1 MDHGIM
7 GVIQAGVEVGA
18 GVDLGIQGMV
28 IHGGHGAIHGGKEK
42 TKQKKRDL
50 SQFMVLK

>member
-7 GVIQAGVEVGA
+7 ADTQVGVAVGA
-18 GVDLGIQGMV
+18 GVVLGIQGMV

-50 SQFMVLK
+50 SQFMVGK